1 MKSRF
6 ALLSIVAL
14 LLCSIL
20 AVLCSCNQKISPN
33 DTPESQPLNVPS
45 VQDGADNT
53 VKQVAVPRKL
63 ISVFERALPDT
74 PASLQ
79 TISVTVEG
87 DEWRFANSVFT
98 ARETAIAPTTE
109 KAAWKVDLSKLNAIG
124 KSGNYLFY
132 GTDAIIEENEIL
144 VVQFSKSLILLVQ
157 NEGVLEPDVY
167 GLEDFSIENT
177 SDALS
182 EAEANKLW
190 EDHLGGQYSIS
201 TLTTEELPQYL
212 RLRLQAHPELVYEV
226 VYDEYEGHYYTPSKV
241 NWNE

>member
-1 MKSRF
+1 MKKYLC
-6 ALLSIVAL
+6 LLVCVLFCCLSA
-14 LLCSIL
+14 CS
-20 AVLCSCNQKISPN
+20 SHKIPSNN
-33 DTPESQPLNVPS
+33 DISDSQPTNVPS
-45 VQDGADNT
+45 VQDVT
-53 VKQVAVPRKL
+53 VITVGQFVVPRKL
-63 ISVFERALPDT
+63 TSVFERALPDT

-79 TISVTVEG
+79 TISVTIEG

-132 GTDAIIEENEIL
+132 GTDAIVEENEIL

-157 NEGVLEPDVY
+157 NEGILNPDVY
-167 GLEDFSIENT
+167 DLEDFSIENT